1 MAKSI
6 IGETEMHSVANLST
20 LLLDLATF
28 QTPLATFFSK
38 EAPSDKIKRVLGQTF
53 FLFPR
58 LAGTAARAQ
67 SLVRL
72 IVS

>member
-6 IGETEMHSVANLST
+6 IGETEMHSVANSST

-38 EAPSDKIKRVLGQTF
+38 KAPSDKIKRVLGQTF
-53 FLFPR
+53 L
-58 LAGTAARAQ
+58 
-67 SLVRL
+67 
-72 IVS
+72 